1 MNKIYIWDENK
12 LKKKISLCIAEE
24 QGVSFAKEKYL
35 FPLEEILLS
44 FYKTA
49 VITEDFYSIAS
60 LEKLVEEYNDQKGVL
75 EIDMNTLIREGWIL
89 ITFGRWSSALGSA
102 YSWKEIGEIEE
113 AEFPNAAEIRFLLWL
128 KKEEKNRGLNIE
140 VLNPK
145 NYLESWKKICEET
158 PDIEWFL
165 EHHYLVFENGK
176 YYAWNGGYSWNP
188 IVDRV
193 LARLWLLW
201 KEDRKEQWM
210 GIVWAFKRIYQVLDY
225 LEGAEQEEV
234 IHLLLERYLY
244 RYPQPS
250 WEEEN
255 RFYQKIRMLEFPK
268 YCREPEKYA
277 STTLWTGNR
286 VIDLFSY
293 HQYGFE
299 GYRWIESREYIHSLM
314 PNIFLKN
321 LHLCKDGKCQSY
333 TEYLNA
339 YDKVVAFYSVVH
351 PGRDVIYHLLTTQGT
366 LFMGFRY
373 LIKDAMDVVIGKAEY
388 VSYVIEIMEQIFEE
402 GTKKSGFLS
411 GEEIGNCLFYL
422 MKCKKSKENSY
433 SILLEEFL
441 KLIGKAEYL
450 ELLAEEICDYFET
463 LLLIKNDVDWV
474 VGYHLILSSVEAWF
488 YRDVTYQ
495 EKRYDKRFLDI
506 VWKGY
511 QMVFDGKSTYITYIK
526 ESYFSKALA
535 YSLYKNYIKEQNMAK
550 RRKLLLPNEVIQYTQ
565 GKNEIYY
572 FYRLLLRVLY
582 YIYEQTQDSVVKNTL
597 FEVLERVLLCGDN
610 KERPI
615 FDYVH
620 MQIFATETIVGKCIA
635 LLKYEEEATN
645 YLIKNLLELEVPE
658 LLLFYESAQDEKLK
672 NALIEKINENAT
684 EKSLIV
690 FEDAHAIDLVLENE
704 IESLYSAVAYRIEQK
719 LSNKKEMEQKTAFYQ
734 KTIHQKW
741 WLCYCKK
748 QYKDILEGENA
759 FFQAIVYMETEEYK
773 DYEKAEFIWKKMISD
788 KKRNDCSSIVFLNY
802 LYLLNLELKEAIQE
816 ESDKKEKILQRT
828 KWLINIIENE
838 QIRKWSITEREKFG
852 WLVVE
857 NKKMHGGDYLQDF
870 YLYQEKYQLS
880 MCIED
885 FTERKEEKNISFV
898 GNLSERTQEE
908 IVNALREFD
917 VSAQKKKAQIHYKFY
932 GYETSPQ
939 TSWETVLLVEIILQT
954 CYALQNYGPQLIFED
969 KIVKIPE
976 GKDDEKVRKEDIQIN
991 PVKKLSE
998 DRVTMLFR
1006 EMFNLAFSR
1015 FYGFSV
1021 HDQEKRG
1028 TTGVSFGGYGS
1039 PAEIDLSVYYKEICG
1054 EIIEAFVLENSSS
1067 KSIFKNHIGKIIG
1080 NNVTHRSLAFVLLYG
1095 NAKDSQKAWQKYED
1109 YVAFQIKQDFYG
1121 TTIVDSQ
1128 VLDILEAPYYLK
1140 EFQEKYTG
1148 LKLLRQK
1155 VFFKDDTFQE
1165 ILHIYMDLAKNEEG
1179 EIRSKMK

>member
-1 MNKIYIWDENK
+1 MNKLYIWDENK

-24 QGVSFAKEKYL
+24 QGASFVKEKYL

-60 LEKLVEEYNDQKGVL
+60 LERLVEEYKSQNGIMQ
-75 EIDMNTLIREGWIL
+75 IDMNTLIQEGWIS
-89 ITFGRWSSALGSA
+89 IMFGRWSSALGST
-102 YSWKEIGEIEE
+102 YLWKEIGEIEE
-113 AEFPNAAEIRFLLWL
+113 AEFPNVAEIQFLLWL
-128 KKEEKNRGLNIE
+128 KKEEKNGILNVE

-145 NYLESWKKICEET
+145 ACLESWKKICEET

-188 IVDRV
+188 IIDRV
-193 LARLWLLW
+193 VARLWLLW

-210 GIVWAFKRIYQVLDY
+210 SVVWAFKRTYHILDY
-225 LEGAEQEEV
+225 LEGAEQKEV
-234 IHLLLERYLY
+234 VHFLLEKYLY
-244 RYPQPS
+244 RYPKPS

-255 RFYQKIRMLEFPK
+255 KFYQKIRMLEFPE
-268 YCREPEKYA
+268 YCKEPEKYGNA
-277 STTLWTGNR
+277 ELWTGNR
-286 VIDLFSY
+286 VIDLFRY
-293 HQYGFE
+293 QQYGFE

-321 LHLCKDGKCQSY
+321 LHLCKDGKCQGY

-339 YDKVVAFYSVVH
+339 YDKVAAFYSVVH
-351 PGRDVIYHLLTTQGT
+351 LGSDVIYQLLTTKGT

-373 LIKDAMDVVIGKAEY
+373 LINNAMDIVLKKGDY
-388 VSYVIEIMEQIFEE
+388 VSYVLEIMEQIFEE
-402 GTKKSGFLS
+402 GVKKSEFLS

-422 MKCKKSKENSY
+422 IKRKKSNENSY
-433 SILLEEFL
+433 SFLLEEFL

-450 ELLAEEICDYFET
+450 ELVAEGIGDYFET
-463 LLLIKNDVDWV
+463 LLQIKNDVDWV
-474 VGYHLILSSVEAWF
+474 IGYHLILSSVETWF

-495 EKRYDKRFLDI
+495 EKRYYKRFLDI

-526 ESYFSKALA
+526 ESYFSKELI
-535 YSLYKNYIKEQNMAK
+535 YSLYKNYIQEQNMAK
-550 RRKLLLPNEVIQYTQ
+550 RRKLLIPNEVIQYTQ
-565 GKNEIYY
+565 EKNEIYY

-582 YIYEQTQDSVVKNTL
+582 YIFEQTQDFTVKNIL
-597 FEVLERVLLCGDN
+597 LEVLERVLLYGDN
-610 KERPI
+610 KERPV
-615 FDYVH
+615 FDYSY
-620 MQIFATETIVGKCIA
+620 MQIFTTETIIGKCIA
-635 LLKYEEEATN
+635 LLKYEEEGTN
-645 YLIKNLLELEVPE
+645 YLIKRLLELEVPE
-658 LLLFYESAQDEKLK
+658 LLLFYKATKDEKLK
-672 NALIEKINENAT
+672 NALLEKINEKAT
-684 EKSLIV
+684 EKSLV
-690 FEDAHAIDLVLENE
+690 VYDDAHAIDLVLENE
-704 IESLYSAVAYRIEQK
+704 IESLYPAVAYRIEQK
-719 LSNKKEMEQKTAFYQ
+719 LSNWKEMKPKPPYYQ
-734 KTIHQKW
+734 KAIHQKW

-748 QYKDILEGENA
+748 QYADILKGNNS
-759 FFQAIVYMETEEYK
+759 FFKAIVYMETEEYK
-773 DYEKAEFIWKKMISD
+773 DYEKADRIWEKMILD
-788 KKRNDCSSIVFLNY
+788 KKRKDYSSIVFLNY
-802 LYLLNLELKEAIQE
+802 LYLLNLELKGAIQE
-816 ESDKKEKILQRT
+816 KSDKKEKILQKT
-828 KWLINIIENE
+828 KWLIDIIENE
-838 QIRKWSITEREKFG
+838 QIRKWPITEKEKFG

-857 NKKMHGGDYLQDF
+857 NKKIQGENYLQEF

-885 FTERKEEKNISFV
+885 FTEKKEEKNISFV

-917 VSAQKKKAQIHYKFY
+917 VSERKKKAQIYYKVY

-969 KIVKIPE
+969 KKVEISE
-976 GKDDEKVRKEDIQIN
+976 GKDDEKIRKEVIQIN

-1021 HDQEKRG
+1021 HDQEKKG
-1028 TTGVSFGGYGS
+1028 TTGASFGGYGS

-1080 NNVTHRSLAFVLLYG
+1080 NNITHHSLAFVLLYG

-1109 YVAFQIKQDFYG
+1109 YIGTQMQQDFYG
-1121 TTIVDSQ
+1121 TTIIDSQ
-1128 VLDILEAPYYLK
+1128 ELDVLEAPYYLS

-1148 LKLLRQK
+1148 LQLLRQK
-1155 VFFKDDTFQE
+1155 VVFKDGTSQE
-1165 ILHIYMDLAKNEEG
+1165 ILHIYMDLAKNGEG
-1179 EIRSKMK
+1179 EIRKKTK